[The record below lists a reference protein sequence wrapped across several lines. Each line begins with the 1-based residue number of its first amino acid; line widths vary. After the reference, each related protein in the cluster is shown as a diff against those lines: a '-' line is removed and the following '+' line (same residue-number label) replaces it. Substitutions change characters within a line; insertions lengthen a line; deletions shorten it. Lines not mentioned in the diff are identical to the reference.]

1 MTDDNYRELDF
12 FTEWKVIQAK
22 GTIFTPRTGHALAQ
36 VNNKIWLFGGSDT
49 DVFLNNTISYHEL
62 SHC

>member
-12 FTEWKVIQAK
+12 FTEWKMIQPK

-36 VNNKIWLFGGSDT
+36 VNNKIWLFGM
-49 DVFLNNTISYHEL
+49 IIL
-62 SHC
+62 SK